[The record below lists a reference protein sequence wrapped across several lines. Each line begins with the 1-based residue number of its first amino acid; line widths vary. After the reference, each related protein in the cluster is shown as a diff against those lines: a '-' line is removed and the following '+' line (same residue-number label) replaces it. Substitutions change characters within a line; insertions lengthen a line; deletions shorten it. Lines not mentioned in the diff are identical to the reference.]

1 MTDSAIPSAAPDR
14 PAPQHSAGR
23 SLVRT
28 LVSDRKALAGGII
41 LLLAAAIALLAPVIA
56 PGDPNDFVG
65 RPNQPPSAMFW
76 FGTTS
81 SGQDVLA
88 QTVWGSRISLS
99 AGVLVGILTTALG
112 TLVGMTA
119 GYVRGRLDDLLS
131 LVVNVFLIMP
141 SLPLLIV
148 LAAFL
153 PPGHATIVLVLTVT
167 GWAWP
172 ARVLRAQTLALR
184 EKDFVIA
191 AEMLGETRLRI
202 VFVEILPNMLSIVAA
217 SFVGSVVYG
226 IGAQAGLEFIGL
238 GDTSAVSWGTNLYWA
253 ANNSSL
259 LTGAWWTFVPSGAC
273 IAIVAFAFSLLNYA
287 IDELT
292 NPRLRSQRDVRRA
305 LRRRRPT
312 V

>member
-1 MTDSAIPSAAPDR
+1 MTDSAIPSAAPGQA
-14 PAPQHSAGR
+14 APPRSAGR
-23 SLVRT
+23 TLVRT
-28 LVSDRKALAGGII
+28 LLSDRKALAGGII

-65 RPNQPPSAMFW
+65 RPNQPPSAAYW
-76 FGTTS
+76 FGTTA

-99 AGVLVGILTTALG
+99 AGVLVGVLTTALG

-119 GYVRGRLDDLLS
+119 GYLRGRTDDLLS

-292 NPRLRSQRDVRRA
+292 NPRLRSQRGLRRA
-305 LRRRRPT
+305 LRRRRRG
-312 V
+312 

>member
-1 MTDSAIPSAAPDR
+1 MSGGRTD
-14 PAPQHSAGR
+14 
-23 SLVRT
+23 
-28 LVSDRKALAGGII
+28 
-41 LLLAAAIALLAPVIA
+41 
-56 PGDPNDFVG
+56 
-65 RPNQPPSAMFW
+65 
-76 FGTTS
+76 
-81 SGQDVLA
+81 DV
-88 QTVWGSRISLS
+88 
-99 AGVLVGILTTALG
+99 
-112 TLVGMTA
+112 
-119 GYVRGRLDDLLS
+119 LS

-226 IGAQAGLEFIGL
+226 IGAQAGARIHRPRRHQRGQL
-238 GDTSAVSWGTNLYWA
+238 GHQPVLGGEQLQPADRGVVD
-253 ANNSSL
+253 
-259 LTGAWWTFVPSGAC
+259 F
-273 IAIVAFAFSLLNYA
+273 
-287 IDELT
+287 
-292 NPRLRSQRDVRRA
+292 RA
-305 LRRRRPT
+305 LRRLHRHRRLRLLAAELRDRRADQPAPAVAAQPPQGDAPAAAQRLT